1 MPLLMAAAPMELVVV
16 HLLAYAFSPWEW
28 LKWALLV
35 LEIYALLWLL
45 GLYAS
50 LVTLP
55 HRLEEKGLSLSY
67 GAIVARFAPYK
78 EIQNMSKGIRK
89 APSFGVG
96 LEYAPEEDTLY
107 LAAGGKTDVTLH
119 LQTPRTINGFLKESE
134 PARILHLAV
143 GDSGRLAHAG
153 TEPAHRVEAT
163 GASRSGVRRLPWSPC
178 ALRAGLGPMPL
189 HLLAYLFL
197 QVEN

>member
-55 HRLEEKGLSLSY
+55 HWLEVKGLSLSY

-89 APSFGVG
+89 ARASGMGWSTPPKMTPS
-96 LEYAPEEDTLY
+96 
-107 LAAGGKTDVTLH
+107 
-119 LQTPRTINGFLKESE
+119 I
-134 PARILHLAV
+134 
-143 GDSGRLAHAG
+143 
-153 TEPAHRVEAT
+153 
-163 GASRSGVRRLPWSPC
+163 W
-178 ALRAGLGPMPL
+178 LRAARPT
-189 HLLAYLFL
+189 LLCISKPRAP
-197 QVEN
+197 